1 MTVKEFNARCRLGG
15 LLPDNC
21 EGIEFEN
28 DMFIV
33 RSYRINWNDFMYRM
47 TDKTIT
53 WYVNL
58 PNLRNKTLTE
68 AAKEIRKVRDKE
80 G

>member
-1 MTVKEFNARCRLGG
+1 MTVKEFKARCLLCGS
-15 LLPDNC
+15 LPDNR

-33 RSYRINWNDFMYRM
+33 RSYRINWNDFIYRM
-47 TDKTIT
+47 TDKTMT
-53 WYVNL
+53 LVVTL
-58 PNLRNKTLTE
+58 SDLKNKTLKE
-68 AAKEIRKVRDKE
+68 AAKELRKVRDKE